1 MGESLALLSAV
12 CFGVAH
18 FVNGLLS
25 RRVDGLTV
33 ALHAQL
39 GGTALALVLAP
50 VLPGAAAS
58 FADYGWGALSGVG
71 TGVGVAFLYRAMSQG
86 AMSVVVPVSDVG
98 AVALP
103 VLVGVTLLGE
113 RPALPSWVGMA
124 AVLPALWLVSQDTEE
139 TTAGERERTMSAGVP
154 SALMASL
161 GFGLQFLAMAQ
172 VDGGSGLWPVVV
184 SRVVSVVVISGVLAS
199 YGARWIMPPRAWATA
214 VAAGMVGTAAIVLY
228 LEATTHQLMAVATLL
243 ASLYPAVPVVL
254 ALLLLGEN
262 LNRRQVLGLV
272 SAALAVALI
281 ALH

>member
-1 MGESLALLSAV
+1 MGESLALLSAL
-12 CFGVAH
+12 CFGITH
-18 FVNGLLS
+18 FVSGLLS
-25 RRVDGLTV
+25 RRVDGMTV

-50 VLPGAAAS
+50 GLSAGSAS

-113 RPALPSWVGMA
+113 HLSAPVWVGIA
-124 AVLPALWLVSQDTEE
+124 AVLPALWLVSQDTPG
-139 TTAGERERTMSAGVP
+139 AARERRGAMSEGVP
-154 SALMASL
+154 SSLVASV
-161 GFGLQFLAMAQ
+161 GIGLQFLAMAQ
-172 VDGGSGLWPVVV
+172 VDGESGLWPVAL
-184 SRVVSVVVISGVLAS
+184 SRAVSVVVIAVVLAP
-199 YGARWIMPPRAWATA
+199 YGACWTMPTGAWAAA

-228 LEATTHQLMAVATLL
+228 LEATTRQLTAVATVLS
-243 ASLYPAVPVVL
+243 SLYPAVPVVL
-254 ALLLLGEN
+254 ALLLLGER

-272 SAALAVALI
+272 CAASAIGLI